1 MRNNI
6 LQFYDPTAQDAMAR
20 LIESRWQERRDE
32 IIKEQRRAE
41 RARERKIKW
50 CVNLAL
56 IVAMCAASFAAG
68 LCCGVL

>member
-1 MRNNI
+1 MRSNI
-6 LQFYDPTAQDAMAR
+6 VRFCDWQAEDALAR
-20 LIESRWQERRDE
+20 LTEQAWQERRAE

-56 IVAMCAASFAAG
+56 IVAMCAACFVAG
-68 LCCGVL
+68 MCVGAM